1 MASGCA
7 AMGEPGPGCGVWD
20 LAAVPQPAEPG
31 GARAVLWLTGRA
43 GGGSSASDDGPL
55 SDLGVSGCVFTG
67 KVKSLLEIQPAG
79 KLPLGRGS
87 APGEHACRR
96 RAAIATIRMTSLRA
110 PAPPGSWP
118 PALCLTGHA
127 CVCSRGLGL
136 CLPFLECL
144 CLVCLSQRECGARP
158 PVRLW
163 GELGWVDTAQRCLN
177 VWSCF
182 PGKPPA
188 ALAVAL
194 GEGFKP

>member
-7 AMGEPGPGCGVWD
+7 DMGEPGPGCGVWD

-110 PAPPGSWP
+110 PRAPGSWP
-118 PALCLTGHA
+118 PAFCLTGRA
-127 CVCSRGLGL
+127 CVCSPGTRAL
-136 CLPFLECL
+136 F
-144 CLVCLSQRECGARP
+144 S
-158 PVRLW
+158 
-163 GELGWVDTAQRCLN
+163 
-177 VWSCF
+177 F
-182 PGKPPA
+182 PGMSLSGLLIAEGLRGA
-188 ALAVAL
+188 ASRPAL
-194 GEGFKP
+194 GRARVGGHGSAVLKRLVLLPREAPGCARRGFGGGF

>member
-1 MASGCA
+1 MTSSVRRGVASGCA

-118 PALCLTGHA
+118 PRSASLDMPASAHGDSGFVCLAWNVFVWFAYRRGSA
-127 CVCSRGLGL
+127 GRGLPCGSG
-136 CLPFLECL
+136 ESSGGWTR
-144 CLVCLSQRECGARP
+144 LSGA
-158 PVRLW
+158 
-163 GELGWVDTAQRCLN
+163 
-177 VWSCF
+177 
-182 PGKPPA
+182 
-188 ALAVAL
+188 
-194 GEGFKP
+194 